1 MKNKLKE
8 IIENLIADG
17 QAHTFKNNSKPDS
30 TNTNFYS
37 YVSDD
42 FIAWFSQVEA
52 VIHEN
57 FSDTS
62 PAFKTI
68 SSVNTNHFKGFEE
81 WQFEKEILKIKNSLQ
96 LAKASKPD
104 RNQKNFSSSILI
116 LLSNKYFWS
125 TIICLSTGSF
135 YFGKY
140 IGETKYDER
149 KIAMSK
155 QIDTLNTKILF
166 LQKELDNNAKRNV
179 ILQKK

>member
-1 MKNKLKE
+1 MKNKLNQ
-8 IIENLIADG
+8 IIEKLIAEG

-30 TNTNFYS
+30 SNRNFYS
-37 YVSDD
+37 NVSDD
-42 FIAWFSQVEA
+42 FIAWYSQVEA

-62 PAFKTI
+62 PAFKAI

-81 WQFEKEILKIKNSLQ
+81 WQFEKEILKIKNSLH
-96 LAKASKPD
+96 LAKESKPD
-104 RNQKNFSSSILI
+104 RNQKNFTSSILI
-116 LLSNKYFWS
+116 LLSNKYFWG
-125 TIICLSTGSF
+125 TIICLIPGSF

-166 LQKELDNNAKRNV
+166 LQKELDNYSKRIAKSQ
-179 ILQKK
+179 QK